1 MQQGQLYIIAA
12 PSGAGKTSLIRAFL
26 QAETG
31 IALSISHTTRPK
43 RPGEVDG
50 VDYHFVTPDVFQAQV
65 AAGDFLEHAQVF
77 GNFYGTSQSAVT
89 QQLAT
94 GQDVILEIDW
104 QGAQQVRR
112 LMPQCIGIFIVPPT
126 RAALLTRLQQ
136 RNQDS
141 AAVIEGRM
149 QAARDEMTH
158 YPEFDYLIVNEV
170 FATALADLQA
180 IVRGQRLTLMRQ
192 QGVLQ
197 ALLNDLLAE

>member
-149 QAARDEMTH
+149 QAARDEMMH

>member
-141 AAVIEGRM
+141 SAVIEGRM